1 LFLLSRDGV
10 PNETKSSRQ
19 AHRHQTCIQPGLHPD
34 FALVWQEEG
43 LQAVRKVARKSPE
56 SFVAIA
62 AKVCAADVRVSI
74 EPSAGGF
81 QVVQAVKAALPD
93 AAERNPTEVFQFV
106 LGALR
111 QADAKTIN
119 GK

>member
-1 LFLLSRDGV
+1 MVVTVRHAICLTGRA
-10 PNETKSSRQ
+10 N
-19 AHRHQTCIQPGLHPD
+19 AHVTDCAPT
-34 FALVWQEEG
+34 
-43 LQAVRKVARKSPE
+43 E
-56 SFVAIA
+56 SIA
-62 AKVCAADVRVSI
+62 AKVCPADVRVSI
-74 EPSAGGF
+74 EPSAGGLSPEDWILVQ

-119 GK
+119 GE